1 VNHRLNVDAFLW
13 TLNFWNHQITKKKM
27 NQGKVGAPFEYSH
40 SYIHFQAFLK
50 IGFKIAYKRTI
61 LLRQD
66 WRNAF
71 YTYQKKDIKG
81 RPSVRNLDSKV
92 EEEPDKPVVSFR
104 ITKGNIH
111 DTKKFGQLMKESA
124 GRYSMIKYMVTSHT
138 TTEGRTS
145 IY

>member
-1 VNHRLNVDAFLW
+1 LNTHIVTSIFKHSLRLDLRSL
-13 TLNFWNHQITKKKM
+13 TRGL
-27 NQGKVGAPFEYSH
+27 
-40 SYIHFQAFLK
+40 SYYVRIEEMHFTHIRRRILK
-50 IGFKIAYKRTI
+50 I
-61 LLRQD
+61 
-66 WRNAF
+66 
-71 YTYQKKDIKG
+71 